1 MTVYLGRCLW
11 LSNPVERGSD
21 IQFLS
26 FRNWFF
32 IQFLLSGVYDE
43 LLCLPVAFWLITVL
57 PVLDRCLVF
66 MCTAL
71 VAALTMQLQS
81 KLYCLCT
88 DRHSWNSPGFCLGF
102 FPSFKVWSAAM
113 LLDHWDFN
121 LSSVYSSLSTHV
133 FPPRNYSEP
142 EVHRIFRSVLPL
154 LMPQCFIYLSA
165 VMLGINL
172 KITAKHLI

>member
-1 MTVYLGRCLW
+1 M
-11 LSNPVERGSD
+11 
-21 IQFLS
+21 F
-26 FRNWFF
+26 
-32 IQFLLSGVYDE
+32 
-43 LLCLPVAFWLITVL
+43 VAFQPCWERQWHSVPFLQKLILYPILIIRCIWWAPL
-57 PVLDRCLVF
+57 PASGFLTHYSSPSAWQVPCVHVYSTGGCF
-66 MCTAL
+66 NHAVTEQAL
-71 VAALTMQLQS
+71 L
-81 KLYCLCT
+81 
-88 DRHSWNSPGFCLGF
+88 PGFCLGF